1 MTAWVPENRETVA
14 LEGLSQALHG
24 CPQRW
29 EPCKEEQIIFVV
41 ILANA
46 DIHGGAALV
55 QAVCWP
61 LPSCG
66 LLHNRHRHRDPQ
78 GGCIKDWAK
87 HLILLLA
94 VLSLLDPKGVRNTLG
109 IHMPLPR
116 AGTLCIPIDE
126 RMVREPAGNEWAQSS
141 SKELTRAWDMAR
153 PREGQQRTQWRIQKW
168 KQGYAREQSDTLS
181 DLKAIS
187 HWLAWV
193 RKSFLDLNLEWPSVI
208 LSVDFHPIVI
218 SWQLTMLVVTLWS
231 MNATW
236 NIQYF

>member
-1 MTAWVPENRETVA
+1 MAVPRDESHAKRNRSSLWSSLLTLTFMEA
-14 LEGLSQALHG
+14 LLWSRLCAGLSHHVAFCTTATG
-24 CPQRW
+24 TEIPR
-29 EPCKEEQIIFVV
+29 EDASRTEQS
-41 ILANA
+41 ILF
-46 DIHGGAALV
+46 L
-55 QAVCWP
+55 CW
-61 LPSCG
+61 LCSVS
-66 LLHNRHRHRDPQ
+66 
-78 GGCIKDWAK
+78 W
-87 HLILLLA
+87 
-94 VLSLLDPKGVRNTLG
+94 TL
-109 IHMPLPR
+109 R
-116 AGTLCIPIDE
+116 ECGTLSGYTCHFPE
-126 RMVREPAGNEWAQSS
+126 QGLSASPLMRMVREPAGNEWAQSS

-187 HWLAWV
+187 HWLAWI

-231 MNATW
+231 MNTAW